1 MFKKDPT
8 FREVQKFRQFWV
20 SSLVL
25 IPAVVTLY
33 GAYQQLFL
41 GKPFGSNPASYTTMV
56 GITIIFGFLFP
67 LFIFSM
73 KLVTEVRS
81 DGVYVRF
88 FPFHFLFKKFGYA
101 DIASYKAVHYSALR
115 DYGGWGIRYGRNGKA
130 YNISG
135 NDGIMLEFTNGKH
148 LLIGSQ
154 RVHEFL
160 MALDQNARTA

>member
-1 MFKKDPT
+1 MLNNSPK

-33 GAYQQLFL
+33 GAYKQLVL
-41 GKPFGSNPASYTTMV
+41 GQPFGNNPASDTTM
-56 GITIIFGFLFP
+56 IILTIIFGFLFP

-73 KLVTEVRS
+73 KLVTEVRD

-88 FPFHFLFKKFGYA
+88 FPFHLSFKKFGYA
-101 DIASYKAVHYSALR
+101 DITSYKSVHYSALR
-115 DYGGWGIRYGRNGKA
+115 EYGGWGIRYGRTGKA

-135 NDGIMLEFTNGKH
+135 NDGIMLEFRNGKH

-154 RVHEFL
+154 RTHEFL
-160 MALDQNARTA
+160 LALEQSARTA

>member
-1 MFKKDPT
+1 MLNNSPT
-8 FREVQKFRQFWV
+8 FREVQKFRQFWIT
-20 SSLVL
+20 SLVL
-25 IPAVVTLY
+25 IPAVMTLY
-33 GAYQQLFL
+33 GAYQQLVL
-41 GKPFGSNPASYTTMV
+41 GQPFGSNPASDTTM
-56 GITIIFGFLFP
+56 IFLTIIFGFLFP
-67 LFIFSM
+67 VFIFSM

-88 FPFHFLFKKFGYA
+88 FPFHLSFKKFGYT

-135 NDGIMLEFTNGKH
+135 NDGVMLEFTNGKH

-154 RVHEFL
+154 KVHEFL
-160 MALDQNARTA
+160 MALDQSARTA

>member
-1 MFKKDPT
+1 MPREDPK

-25 IPAVVTLY
+25 IPTVVTLY
-33 GAYQQLFL
+33 GAYKQLFL
-41 GKPFGSNPASYTTMV
+41 GQPFGNNPTSDAMMV
-56 GITIIFGFLFP
+56 ILTAIFGFLFP

-73 KLVTEVRS
+73 KLVAEVRE

-88 FPFHFLFKKFGYA
+88 FPFHLSFRKFKYP

-135 NDGIMLEFTNGKH
+135 NDGIMLEFRNGKH

-154 RVHEFL
+154 RTHEFL
-160 MALDQNARTA
+160 LALEQSARKA